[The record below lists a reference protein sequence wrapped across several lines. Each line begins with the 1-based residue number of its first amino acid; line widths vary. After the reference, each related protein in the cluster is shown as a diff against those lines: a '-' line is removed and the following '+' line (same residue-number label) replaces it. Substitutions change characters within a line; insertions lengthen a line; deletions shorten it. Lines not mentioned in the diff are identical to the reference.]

1 MKLKFFVGALILLA
15 AENFHFAGSNVALCL
30 GVDATICSGQTVTL
44 TNCNTGGSPG
54 NAAGLYLST
63 PSSVSLSDD
72 VWSQAVTIG
81 FPFNFYNQS
90 YTQCVIGSNGLISF
104 NSNQAGQYCPWS
116 LVGGPLPNGTLTG
129 ARNSAMITYQDINP
143 TLGGQIQYQ
152 TIGTAPNRK
161 FVVLYKDIYMFSCTS
176 QCNYM
181 AIVLYETTNVIEY
194 HIGNK
199 PICNTW
205 NSGLAIQGTE
215 NNAMTVAHT
224 TTGRNNTVWGAN
236 QDGRRYTPTT
246 ATNTGAYTITQIPYL
261 MVNSPGSNFVWNA
274 CNSSGTILATFPY
287 NNGVLNLPSSNPNY
301 VIPPGTSG
309 YFLSGSACGTAIGSI
324 TADTTWITVSNP
336 TLSATSTPD
345 ICSQGLGSVTA
356 VPGANSPPPYTFNWA
371 ALASTLQTVNNV
383 SVGTYTVSMIDGN
396 GCSANASVTVGDT
409 PASFTGSITQVSCTN
424 GNNGTATALMTPAL
438 GNLTYQWN
446 DPQNQTTQT
455 ATGLLAGTYTCV
467 VTSSIGCSGSLTVNV
482 TEIPTLTLTVANQTD
497 VTCNSASDGT
507 ATISVSQGTAP
518 YTYDWDISS
527 STSNIA
533 IDLNANT
540 HTLTV
545 TDNLGC
551 VNSIAVIINEPD
563 PLSIVFTTPDSMI
576 CSEAVI
582 SLVAQGIGG
591 SSPYI
596 YTWSENGQQIG
607 VGSTIS
613 ADPQTTNTQYC
624 VVLSEQCGSPT
635 TQECLTI
642 TFPTPI
648 SPNAIP
654 DKPRDCVPGEF
665 IFTNTSTNPTE
676 IFTTQFNFSNGESF
690 LVNGS
695 ENLQNDFPSIGT
707 YSLEII
713 ITSVY
718 GCIYENTINDIVEV
732 TSLPT
737 ADFTVSKNPA
747 TWFETTIQTSDL
759 SLGNISQWSWSS
771 PGSSSLISGG
781 GSAIISYPEGVTGIY
796 PITLSVTTAEGC
808 SDSIT
813 LEIEIVP
820 DIILYAPNSFTPDDD
835 EHNQNWFLVID
846 GIDFENYRLEIFNR
860 WGQAIWESLDANAKW
875 DGRYNGILVPDGT
888 YTWKL
893 SYKMKDNDGRDFKTG
908 FINVLR

>member
-15 AENFHFAGSNVALCL
+15 AQNFHFAGSNVALCL

-54 NAAGLYLST
+54 NAAGLYLSA

-104 NSNQAGQYCPWS
+104 NTNQAGLFCPFS
-116 LVGGPLPNGTLTG
+116 LAGGPLPNGTLTG

-143 TLGGQIQYQ
+143 SLGGQIQYQ

-246 ATNTGAYTITQIPYL
+246 ATNTGAYTITQIPYI

-287 NNGVLNLPSSNPNY
+287 NNGVLNLPSFNPNY

-324 TADTTWITVSNP
+324 TTDTTWITVSNP
-336 TLSATSTPD
+336 TLSATSIPD

-356 VPGANSPPPYTFNWA
+356 VPGANSPPPYTFNWP

-383 SVGTYTVSMIDGN
+383 SAGTYSVSMIDGN

-409 PASFTGSITQVSCTN
+409 PASFTGSITQVSCAN

-455 ATGLLAGTYTCV
+455 ATGLVAGTYTCI
-467 VTSSIGCSGSLTVNV
+467 VTSSVGCSGSLTVNV

-540 HTLTV
+540 HTLTI

-582 SLVAQGIGG
+582 SLVAQAIGG

-695 ENLQNDFPSIGT
+695 ETLENDFPSIGT
-707 YSLEII
+707 YSLEIT

-732 TSLPT
+732 TPLPT

-860 WGQAIWESLDANAKW
+860 WGHAIWESLDANAKW

>member
-1 MKLKFFVGALILLA
+1 MKLKFFVGVLILLA
-15 AENFHFAGSNVALCL
+15 VQNFHFAGSNVALCL
-30 GVDATICSGQTVTL
+30 GVDATICSGQTVTI

-54 NAAGLYLST
+54 NASGLYLSA

-104 NSNQAGQYCPWS
+104 NTNQSGQYCPWS
-116 LVGGPLPNGTLTG
+116 LIGGPLPNGTLTG

-143 TLGGQIQYQ
+143 SLGGQIQYQ

-246 ATNTGAYTITQIPYL
+246 ATNTGAYIITQIPYL

-324 TADTTWITVSNP
+324 TNDTTWITVSNP
-336 TLSATSTPD
+336 TLSATSIPD

-356 VPGANSPPPYTFNWA
+356 VPGANSPPPYTFNWP

-383 SVGTYTVSMIDGN
+383 IAGTYTVSMIDGN

-409 PASFTGSITQVSCTN
+409 PASFTGSTTQVSCAN

-455 ATGLLAGTYTCV
+455 ATGLVAGTYTCI

-482 TEIPTLTLTVANQTD
+482 TEIPTLTLTVASQTD

-591 SSPYI
+591 SSPYM

-648 SPNAIP
+648 SPNVIP
-654 DKPRDCVPGEF
+654 DKPKDCVPGEF

-695 ENLQNDFPSIGT
+695 ETLQNDFPSIGN
-707 YSLEII
+707 YSLEIT

-732 TSLPT
+732 TPLPT

-846 GIDFENYRLEIFNR
+846 GIDFENYRLEIYNR
-860 WGQAIWESLDANAKW
+860 WGHVIWESFDAYAKW

-893 SYKMKDNDGRDFKTG
+893 SYKLKDNDSRDFKTG